1 MSLDRAGLPLHE
13 GPPRIVL
20 ADVCVGLE
28 ALQEED
34 LLLGGPE
41 AVCFAVRIVGMRGE
55 AARSLAFKYFALAA
69 NQESGLCV

>member
-1 MSLDRAGLPLHE
+1 MCSLELPLHE

-34 LLLGGPE
+34 VLLGGPG

-55 AARSLAFKYFALAA
+55 AARSLAFKYFASKPSVWSVCLA
-69 NQESGLCV
+69 L